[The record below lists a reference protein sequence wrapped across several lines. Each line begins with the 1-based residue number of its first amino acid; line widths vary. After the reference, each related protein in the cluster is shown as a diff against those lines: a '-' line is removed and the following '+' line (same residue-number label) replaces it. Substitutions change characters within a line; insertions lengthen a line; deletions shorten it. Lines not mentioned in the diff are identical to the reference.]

1 MANFMDDESQ
11 GFCLVSVPDYQ
22 PRSILW
28 IHISPLAVSPLQTE
42 EKLHIRLMFEERT
55 FTVEMDA
62 TSTCRQLLN
71 KACHMLYPGR
81 VIHSIHIHI

>member
-1 MANFMDDESQ
+1 
-11 GFCLVSVPDYQ
+11 
-22 PRSILW
+22 
-28 IHISPLAVSPLQTE
+28 
-42 EKLHIRLMFEERT
+42 MFEERT

-81 VIHSIHIHI
+81 VIHFIHIHIQVYELTVGPEDKERLKMISDVVNECVRLCDIDVTSFRIRLSQF